1 LPTEEGQT
9 TLLPTEEGQTT
20 LLPTEEGQTTLLP
33 TETKEKSTN
42 NDPQRITQ
50 KTKDRV
56 VRP

>member
-1 LPTEEGQT
+1 M
-9 TLLPTEEGQTT
+9 EEGQTT